1 MVAYDQKKNFQRLI
15 FINYARFT
23 SAQMSFADN
32 TYLFALV
39 NKISKEINIL
49 TFEHNFN
56 NLNFRPFSRAG
67 VSKVALANENGFL
80 ACLRDDFRRI
90 KVFDMNDTKQEL
102 YQFSM
107 SGKQVSEFW
116 AITRKIY
123 LFYYTDNS
131 FSVIDFDKIKTQ
143 YFLFTSY
150 FEITF
155 KPEYMLCLYELNRH
169 TKPIVFYD
177 IDYYD
182 KKDIRKVIF
191 VS

>member
-15 FINYARFT
+15 FINSARFT

-39 NKISKEINIL
+39 NKSNRDINIL

-56 NLNFRPFSRAG
+56 KFDFRPFSRAG
-67 VSKVALANENGFL
+67 VSKVALSNENGFL

-90 KVFDMNDTKQEL
+90 KVFDINNTKQEL

-107 SGKQVSEFW
+107 NGKQVSEFW
-116 AITRKIY
+116 AITTKIY

-182 KKDIRKVIF
+182 KKDIRKVVF